1 MIESVTVPSLNT
13 DFETC
18 HSLSLSYGVGNS
30 GSDTFEP
37 MAAEDRAC
45 IAGDTTGS
53 DFCSAPI
60 SDVTLCTLMEPEP
73 ENGASSISF
82 SSYVRLL
89 GTNRN
94 FRRLWMAQIVS
105 EIGDW
110 FYTLSIYTL
119 LLQLTGHAS
128 SVAFALVLQVLPQ
141 TFAGPTAG
149 VVNDRVK
156 RKHVMIAADLIR
168 FVIVLAML
176 LVRSRSMVWLVY
188 PLLLA
193 ETSMAAF
200 FEPARNAV
208 IPQIA
213 GSEEVLVAN
222 TLSSATWSVN
232 LLIGASVGG
241 VVAAFLGR
249 DAVFVLNSLSFLASA
264 ILIGGMHFREPHAEG
279 GAPLRPRDLIDF
291 SPVLEG
297 IAYIRSHPTLVPAVF
312 AKAGEL
318 MVGPSWVIFTV
329 MGAREFAVHGRGI
342 DPAGGAMLG
351 MSILLGG
358 RGLGALA
365 GPLIS
370 ARWAGQNDDRLR
382 FGILIGY
389 ITIAFGYGLIGL
401 SRTVWMA
408 AACAM
413 LAHAGGST
421 VWVFST
427 TLLQLRTDDRFRGRV
442 FSADLGLAS
451 FTFAITAYLCGR
463 FLDLGIPVRTMATGT
478 GIFMCIPAALLAW
491 VLFANHSDK
500 APQTS

>member
-1 MIESVTVPSLNT
+1 MDPQ
-13 DFETC
+13 
-18 HSLSLSYGVGNS
+18 
-30 GSDTFEP
+30 
-37 MAAEDRAC
+37 
-45 IAGDTTGS
+45 
-53 DFCSAPI
+53 
-60 SDVTLCTLMEPEP
+60 PER
-73 ENGASSISF
+73 GTSSISLR
-82 SSYVRLL
+82 SYAVLIR
-89 GTNRN
+89 TNRN
-94 FRRLWMAQIVS
+94 FRRLWIAQIVS

-119 LLQLTGHAS
+119 LLQLTGHAG
-128 SVAFALVLQVLPQ
+128 SVALALVLQVIPQ
-141 TFAGPTAG
+141 TLAGPTSG
-149 VVNDRVK
+149 VVNDRLK

-176 LVRSRSMVWLVY
+176 LVRSPALVWLVY

-193 ETSMAAF
+193 ETTMAAF
-200 FEPARNAV
+200 FEPARSAV
-208 IPQIA
+208 IPNITA
-213 GSEEVLVAN
+213 AEEVLVAN

-241 VVAAFLGR
+241 VVAALLGR
-249 DAVFVLNSLSFLASA
+249 DAAFVLNALSFLASA
-264 ILIGGMHFREPHAEG
+264 MLIGGMHFREPHAEAAAG
-279 GAPLRPRDLIDF
+279 LRLRDLVDF
-291 SPVLEG
+291 SPVMEG
-297 IAYIRSHPTLVPAVF
+297 ISYIRSHPALVPAVF

-342 DPAGGAMLG
+342 DSAGGAMLG

-358 RGLGALA
+358 RGLGALV

-370 ARWAGQNDDRLR
+370 ARWAGQNDHRLR
-382 FGILIGY
+382 LGILFGY
-389 ITIAFGYGLIGL
+389 ITIAVGYGLIGV

-408 AACAM
+408 AACAT

-451 FTFAITAYLCGR
+451 FTFATTAYLCGR
-463 FLDLGIPVRTMATGT
+463 FLDLGISARTMATGT
-478 GIFMCIPAALLAW
+478 GFFMLLPASLLGW
-491 VLFANHSDK
+491 VLYRSSMNRVA
-500 APQTS
+500 ATE